1 MNPLELTPDQF
12 ASLSPGERQAII
24 DEVGRMAR
32 AVRMNRLATFVPYPK
47 QKLFFDLGKT
57 KLERCL
63 TAGNQFGK
71 SIAGSVE
78 AARHLTGIY
87 PKDWGGRTWDRPIK
101 AWVAGETGDMNR
113 DILQA
118 KLCGEG
124 ANGPDHP
131 AWGTG
136 FIPRE
141 NLLSRTLA
149 HGVSGAFDTLLV
161 RHISGGTSTLG
172 FKAYA
177 QGRAKFASDT
187 VDLIWFDEEP
197 PMDVYTEALA
207 RLTATGGMIYL
218 TFTAMLGPSEVALRF
233 FSDDTEEAKRDR
245 ALVTM
250 GFADAL
256 HLTEKDYETL
266 VTRYPVYQHAARLH
280 GGLMLGEGAVWETVD
295 IDSLIIPQIP
305 LAEIAPFHR
314 KIWGID
320 FGIGHP
326 FAAVLAVHDT
336 DLDDITIIHE
346 LKIANATPQD
356 HTAKMRAVAPTVPV
370 AWPHDGQAREKSS
383 GVELFKYYRGTP
395 ASPGLI
401 MRPTHAAYPLNQYS
415 TEAGVL
421 GILTRMQEG
430 RFHVTSNCRKWIEEA
445 RGYHRKNGLIV
456 KENDDLMSATRQAEM
471 DIRYAKSV
479 HPLNS
484 YRNPAAGR
492 PREGRPLDPFTGRPF
507 VAGY

>member
-1 MNPLELTPDQF
+1 MNLLELTPEQF
-12 ASLSPGERQAII
+12 ARLSPGERQAVV
-24 DEVGRMAR
+24 DEIGRMAR
-32 AVRMNRLATFVPYPK
+32 AVRNNKLATFSPYPK
-47 QKLFFDLGKT
+47 QREFFALGAT

-63 TAGNQFGK
+63 TAGNQYGK
-71 SIAGSVE
+71 SIAGSAE
-78 AARHLTGIY
+78 MAIHLTGLY
-87 PKDWGGRTWDRPIK
+87 PDWWDGRRWDHLIR
-101 AWVAGETGDMNR
+101 AWAAGETGDMNR
-113 DILQA
+113 DILQG

-161 RHISGGTSTLG
+161 RHISGGVSVLS

-218 TFTAMLGPSEVALRF
+218 TFTAMLGPSEVAMRF

-245 ALVTM
+245 ALVKI
-250 GFADAL
+250 GFKDAL

-266 VTRYPVYQHAARLH
+266 VARYPAYQHAARIH
-280 GGLMLGEGAVWETVD
+280 GEIMLGEGAVWENVD
-295 IDSLIIPQIP
+295 IGSLVVPATPLSDIPP
-305 LAEIAPFHR
+305 YHR

-336 DLDDITIIHE
+336 ERDAITLIHE
-346 LKIANATPQD
+346 VKVKDALPAT
-356 HTAKMRAVAPTVPV
+356 HTAMMRAVAPTVPV
-370 AWPHDGQAREKSS
+370 AWPHDGNNRQEGS
-383 GVELFKYYRGTP
+383 GVELFKYYRGTM
-395 ASPGLI
+395 ASPGLV
-401 MRPTHAAYPLNQYS
+401 MRPEHAQFPLRQYS
-415 TEAGVL
+415 TEAGIL
-421 GILTRMQEG
+421 DILTRMREG
-430 RFHVTSNCRKWIEEA
+430 RFAVSANCSRWVEEA
-445 RGYHRKNGLIV
+445 RSYHRKNGLIV
-456 KENDDLMSATRQAEM
+456 KINDDLMSATRQAVM

-479 HPLNS
+479 HPLNT
-484 YRNPAAGR
+484 YRLANQNRPRNAAPTDPFSGR
-492 PREGRPLDPFTGRPF
+492 PI
-507 VAGY
+507 GY